1 MDMREVIYYCVSG
14 LDVHKKTVVACR
26 HRLAEGGKVEKD
38 CKWIAQLMQYG
49 LLKASFVS
57 SPEVRHWWD
66 LTRHRTELRD
76 QEPVAV
82 SSQAEGNP

>member
-1 MDMREVIYYCVSG
+1 MIPLLG
-14 LDVHKKTVVACR
+14 LQGYFCAI
-26 HRLAEGGKVEKD
+26 A

-57 SPEVRHWWD
+57 LPEVRHWWD